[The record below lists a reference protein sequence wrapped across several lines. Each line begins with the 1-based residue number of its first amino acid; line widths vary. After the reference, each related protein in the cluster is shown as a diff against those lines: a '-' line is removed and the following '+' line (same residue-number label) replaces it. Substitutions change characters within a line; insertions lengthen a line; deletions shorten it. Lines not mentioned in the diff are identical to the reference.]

1 MKIGRESSFYRP
13 YAIVVNNRGY
23 YVENICFYNESGV
36 VVSTNF
42 GWLENNNGG
51 DIKEIELPIE
61 EIKLRRKENFDGKVF
76 AMTNKDK
83 YTNETRMKLYIPCD
97 MLDIHFVENEYNKAV
112 YDVYSIYKGN
122 QEIKIKQFVKS
133 VDVELQNIRSEYEE
147 LYKNVS
153 ESYLYIKKTDDVI
166 ANLEKM
172 TELAKEYGAEKKRLR
187 NLTIDDIEL

>member
-51 DIKEIELPIE
+51 DIEEIELPIE

-76 AMTNKDK
+76 AITNKDN
-83 YTNETRMKLYIPCD
+83 YANETRMKLYIPCD
-97 MLDIHFVENEYNKAV
+97 MLGVHFVENEYNKAV

-133 VDVELQNIRSEYEE
+133 VDVELQNIRSEYEQ

-153 ESYLYIKKTDDVI
+153 ESDLYIKKTDDVI

-172 TELAKEYGAEKKRLR
+172 TELAKEYGAEKERLR

>member
-13 YAIVVNNRGY
+13 YAIVVNNRSY

-36 VVSTNF
+36 VVSTN
-42 GWLENNNGG
+42 GWLEDNNGG

-76 AMTNKDK
+76 AMTNKNK

-97 MLDIHFVENEYNKAV
+97 MLGIYFVENEYNKAV

-133 VDVELQNIRSEYEE
+133 VDVKLQNIRSEYEQ
-147 LYKNVS
+147 LCNNVDS
-153 ESYLYIKKTDDVI
+153 SALYIKKTDDVI

-172 TELAKEYGAEKKRLR
+172 AELAKEYKEEKERLR

>member
-23 YVENICFYNESGV
+23 YVENICFYNENGV
-36 VVSTNF
+36 VVSTK

-76 AMTNKDK
+76 AMTNKNK

-97 MLDIHFVENEYNKAV
+97 MLGIHFVENEYNKAV

-122 QEIKIKQFVKS
+122 QEINIKQFVKS
-133 VDVELQNIRSEYEE
+133 VDVKLQNIRSEYEQ
-147 LYKNVS
+147 LCNNVDS
-153 ESYLYIKKTDDVI
+153 SALYIKKTDDVI
-166 ANLEKM
+166 TNLEKM
-172 TELAKEYGAEKKRLR
+172 AELAKEYKDEKERLR

>member
-23 YVENICFYNESGV
+23 YVENICFYNENGV
-36 VVSTNF
+36 VVSTK
-42 GWLENNNGG
+42 GWLEDNNGG

-76 AMTNKDK
+76 AMTNKNK

-97 MLDIHFVENEYNKAV
+97 MLGIHFVENEYNKAV

-133 VDVELQNIRSEYEE
+133 VDVKLQNIRSEYEQ
-147 LYKNVS
+147 LCNNVDS
-153 ESYLYIKKTDDVI
+153 SALYIKKTDDVI

-172 TELAKEYGAEKKRLR
+172 AELAKEYKEEKERLR
-187 NLTIDDIEL
+187 NLTINDIKL

>member
-23 YVENICFYNESGV
+23 YVENICFYNKSGV

-42 GWLENNNGG
+42 GWLEDNNGG
-51 DIKEIELPIE
+51 DIEEIELPIE

-76 AMTNKDK
+76 AMTNKDN
-83 YTNETRMKLYIPCD
+83 YANETRMKLYIPCD

-112 YDVYSIYKGN
+112 YSVYSTYKGN
-122 QEIKIKQFVKS
+122 QEIKIKKFIKS

-153 ESYLYIKKTDDVI
+153 ESDLYIKKTDDVI

-172 TELAKEYGAEKKRLR
+172 TELAKEYKAEKERLR